1 MYIALILPSVRVSS
15 SLLFSLGGTAILFS
29 RLSTKSLPAA
39 SRYTTFGPSNHAEPR
54 VLVASCMPEPR
65 CWRWSDSLWNENSI
79 GKILPK
85 KMCEFRKSFFLLARP
100 TLHPM
105 QKEQQRSSKKKLQLW
120 NFRPPWSFANHCS
133 DRKARSTFDPLVMQG
148 QERADGR
155 LSAADL
161 YHLDTILLF
170 SRNFLHASLWC
181 QHNFLGSWFFRKV
194 LTSLVDPVSLFK
206 EASVWI
212 LSEVIS
218 PLYTIHPE
226 SREVSPSHKNRCAVS
241 LW

>member
-1 MYIALILPSVRVSS
+1 MVRFFMERKLYWEDSPQKKCV
-15 SLLFSLGGTAILFS
+15 SLGNPF
-29 RLSTKSLPAA
+29 
-39 SRYTTFGPSNHAEPR
+39 FF
-54 VLVASCMPEPR
+54 
-65 CWRWSDSLWNENSI
+65 CWPGQPCI
-79 GKILPK
+79 PCK
-85 KMCEFRKSFFLLARP
+85 KNNKDL
-100 TLHPM
+100 
-105 QKEQQRSSKKKLQLW
+105 QKKLQLW